1 MPDQVRHDGFGGT
14 RTCAIKP
21 AMAPFDYLLLFASVI
36 LGLAACELAIG
47 LNRLLGAWSRVR
59 WDWLAP
65 LAALLVFLKL
75 VTQWWIWHGAVALA
89 SGITFEMYL
98 AVLVDAVL
106 LFMMAAAA
114 FPNPAGGEESV
125 DLRVHYAGVS
135 RRLWTLFTIHFVVGP
150 GTGIWMQMKIEHARF
165 VFVWWIWLVVL
176 VGLSLVFIRNR
187 WWHTAALVGFCL
199 LYLVQSWGQ
208 VLPG

>member
-1 MPDQVRHDGFGGT
+1 
-14 RTCAIKP
+14 
-21 AMAPFDYLLLFASVI
+21 MAPFEYLLLFASVI

-47 LNRLLGAWSRVR
+47 LNRLLGAWRRVD

-65 LAALLVFLKL
+65 LAALLVFVKL
-75 VTQWWIWHGAVALA
+75 VTQWWIWHRGVVLA

-114 FPNPAGGEESV
+114 LPNPAGGEDSI
-125 DLRVHYAGVS
+125 DLRAHYDRVS
-135 RRLWTLFTIHFVVGP
+135 RRFWILFTIHFVLGT
-150 GTGIWMQMKIEHARF
+150 GTGIWMQMQIEHAHF
-165 VFVWWIWLVVL
+165 IFVWWIWLVAL
-176 VGLSLVFIRNR
+176 LGLSLIVIRNR
-187 WWHTAALVGFCL
+187 TWHTVAMVGLCV

-208 VLPG
+208 TLPS

>member
-1 MPDQVRHDGFGGT
+1 
-14 RTCAIKP
+14 
-21 AMAPFDYLLLFASVI
+21 MAPFEYLLLFASVI

-47 LNRLLGAWSRVR
+47 LNRLLGAWGRVR
-59 WDWLAP
+59 WDWLTP

-98 AVLVDAVL
+98 TVLVDAVL

-125 DLRVHYAGVS
+125 DLRVHYGRAS
-135 RRLWTLFTIHFVVGP
+135 RRFWTLFTTHFLVGTS
-150 GTGIWMQMKIEHARF
+150 TGIWMQMRIEHAHF
-165 VFVWWIWLVVL
+165 VFIWWVWLVAL
-176 VGLSLVFIRNR
+176 AGLSLVFIRNR
-187 WWHTAALVGFCL
+187 WWHGVALVGFCF

-208 VLPG
+208 VLPS